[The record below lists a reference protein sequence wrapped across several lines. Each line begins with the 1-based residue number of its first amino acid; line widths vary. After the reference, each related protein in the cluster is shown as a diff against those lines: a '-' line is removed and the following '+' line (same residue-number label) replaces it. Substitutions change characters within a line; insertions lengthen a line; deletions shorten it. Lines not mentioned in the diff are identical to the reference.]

1 MSPVTQLFAGPCVQG
16 GMPVLRSRWN
26 RIGIPL
32 LLAALAAASPLWAQ
46 SPEPLPEIRI
56 SRSAGEIAIDG
67 QLGDPGWQGAT
78 QIDTFFETNP
88 GDNVPPKVRTTAWLT
103 YDDRFFYAA
112 FDFEDD
118 PKTVRA
124 PLGDRDNVPSS
135 TDYGGL
141 ILDTRNDGRT
151 AVMMLVNPS
160 NIQYDALTSDASGE
174 DSSYDLFWDSAT
186 RITDRGW
193 TLEIRVPFSSLRYDK
208 ADPQTWGV
216 LLYRNRPRDFR
227 YQMFSSRLPRDSNC
241 FICNERKIVG
251 LTGLPG
257 GNHLVLAPYG
267 TSRQPWLPAGT
278 LGSSLESEP
287 VEWDGG
293 LDAKWTPNA
302 DTALD
307 ATINPDFS
315 QIESDVAQIATNERF
330 ALFFPER
337 RPFFLEGLDLFSTPI
352 QAVYTRTITSPR
364 WGLRSTGELLD
375 TAYTL
380 LVTQDRGGGSVIIP
394 GPESSRLAPQN
405 FASTVVV
412 GRARHDLGRSF
423 VSFLLTG
430 REIEGGGHNRV
441 AGPDFQWRPTE
452 ADTVTGQLLA
462 SDSRTPER
470 PDLAGEWDGRSLSSH
485 ALFLSWDHNT
495 RTHGWLLR
503 LQDIGDDFRADA
515 GFLPQVGFREAV
527 GEASRRFY
535 PTKGP
540 FHRIRPYAR
549 MQYTTDQ
556 NGDLIFQRAFP
567 GINVEGMW
575 NGFAEVNYLF
585 DRVRAGERLFDRQ
598 QLSWYVQMSPSL
610 LLNDISFEGWT
621 GEEVDFD
628 NLRAGKGASIGV
640 RATLRPTNHLELRL
654 NGSRRWLDLA
664 EGPHT
669 GERLF
674 TAEVARL
681 RATYTFTSR
690 AFLRLI
696 GQQVRTESDP
706 SLYTFEVA
714 PEDKSF
720 SGSALFAYKLNWQ
733 TVLFLGYGDERALAE
748 TTGRLERSGRELFL
762 KISYAFQR

>member
-1 MSPVTQLFAGPCVQG
+1 
-16 GMPVLRSRWN
+16 MPVLRSRWI

-32 LLAALAAASPLWAQ
+32 LAALAMASSLRAQ

-56 SRSAGEIAIDG
+56 ARAAGEIAIDG
-67 QLGDPGWQGAT
+67 QLGDPGWEGAT
-78 QIDTFFETNP
+78 TVDTFFETNP
-88 GDNVPPKVRTTAWLT
+88 GDNVPPKVRTVAWLA

-112 FDFEDD
+112 FEFDDD
-118 PKTVRA
+118 PKNIRA

-141 ILDTRNDGRT
+141 LLDTRNDGRT

-208 ADPQTWGV
+208 ADPQTWGIM
-216 LLYRNRPRDFR
+216 LYRNHPRDFR
-227 YQMFSSRLPRDSNC
+227 YQMFSNRLPRDSNC
-241 FICNERKIVG
+241 FICNERKLVG
-251 LTGLPG
+251 LAGLPG
-257 GNHLVLAPYG
+257 GNHLVLAPYA
-267 TSRQPWLPAGT
+267 TSRQPWLPAGA
-278 LGSSLESEP
+278 LGSPLEEEP

-293 LDAKWTPNA
+293 LDIKWTPNA

-315 QIESDVAQIATNERF
+315 QIESDVAQIAANERF
-330 ALFFPER
+330 ALFYPER
-337 RPFFLEGLDLFSTPI
+337 RPFFLERLDLFATPV

-364 WGLRSTGELLD
+364 WGLRSTGELAG

-394 GPESSRLAPQN
+394 GPESSSLVPQD

-412 GRARHDLGRSF
+412 GRARRDLGLSF
-423 VSFLLTG
+423 VSFLLTD

-441 AGPDFQWRPTE
+441 AGPDFQWRPTQ
-452 ADTVTGQLLA
+452 ADTVTGQLLG

-470 PDLAGEWDGRSLSSH
+470 PDLAEEWDGRSLTSH
-485 ALFLSWDHNT
+485 AFYLSWDHAK
-495 RTHGWLLR
+495 RTHGWQLR
-503 LQDIGDDFRADA
+503 YQDIGDDFRADA
-515 GFLPQVGFREAV
+515 GFVPQVGFRKAD
-527 GEASRRFY
+527 GEASLRFY
-535 PTKGP
+535 PTKGLLS
-540 FHRIRPYAR
+540 RVRPYVRA
-549 MQYTTDQ
+549 QYDTDRE
-556 NGDLIFQRAFP
+556 GDVLFQRAFP
-567 GINVEGMW
+567 GISLEGKW
-575 NGFAEVNYLF
+575 NGFAEVNYFF

-598 QLSWYVQMSPSL
+598 QLSWFFLMSPSL
-610 LLNDISFEGWT
+610 VVNAISFEGWA

-628 NLRAGKGASIGV
+628 NLRAGRGASIAG
-640 RATLRPTNHLELRL
+640 RTTLRPSSHLELVL

-674 TAEVARL
+674 TAQVARL
-681 RATYTFTSR
+681 RATYTFTARS
-690 AFLRLI
+690 FLRLI
-696 GQQVRTESDP
+696 GQQVRTERDP
-706 SLYTFEVA
+706 DLYTFEVA
-714 PEDKSF
+714 PEEEAF
-720 SGSALFAYKLNWQ
+720 AGSALFAYKLNWQ
-733 TVLFLGYGDERALAE
+733 TVLYLGYGDERALAE
-748 TTGRLERSGRELFL
+748 TTGQLERSGRELFL

>member
-1 MSPVTQLFAGPCVQG
+1 
-16 GMPVLRSRWN
+16 MPLLRSRWI
-26 RIGIPL
+26 RIGIP
-32 LLAALAAASPLWAQ
+32 LLAALAAASPLHAQ
-46 SPEPLPEIRI
+46 SPDPLPDIQVARA
-56 SRSAGEIAIDG
+56 AGEITIDG
-67 QLGDPGWQGAT
+67 QLGDPGWQGAV

-88 GDNVPPKVRTTAWLT
+88 GDNVPPKVRTVAWLA

-118 PKTVRA
+118 PKTLRA

-193 TLEIRVPFSSLRYDK
+193 TLEIRVPFSSLRYDRS
-208 ADPQTWGV
+208 DPTWGI
-216 LLYRNRPRDFR
+216 LLYRNHPRDFR

-241 FICNERKIVG
+241 FICNERKLAG
-251 LTGLPG
+251 LAGLPA

-267 TSRQPWLPAGT
+267 TSRQPWQPAGAP
-278 LGSSLESEP
+278 GSRLEEEP

-315 QIESDVAQIATNERF
+315 QIESDVAQIAANERF
-330 ALFFPER
+330 TLFFPER

-364 WGLRSTGELLD
+364 WGLRSTGELAN

-380 LVTQDRGGGSVIIP
+380 LVTQDRGGGSVILP
-394 GPESSRLAPQN
+394 GPEESSLAPQD
-405 FASTVVV
+405 FASTVVI
-412 GRARHDLGRSF
+412 GRARRDLGRSF

-430 REIEGGGHNRV
+430 REIEGGGYNRV
-441 AGPDFQWRPTE
+441 AGPDFQWRPTQ

-462 SDSRTPER
+462 SGSRTPER
-470 PDLAGEWDGRSLSSH
+470 PDLAGEWDGRSLTSH
-485 ALFLSWDHNT
+485 AFFLSWDHT
-495 RTHGWLLR
+495 ERTHGWFLQV
-503 LQDIGDDFRADA
+503 QDIGDDFRADA
-515 GFLPQVGFREAV
+515 GFLPQVGFRQAI
-527 GEASRRFY
+527 GEAGRRYY
-535 PTKGP
+535 PTKGL
-540 FHRIRPYAR
+540 FHRVRPYVRVRYDADR
-549 MQYTTDQ
+549 E
-556 NGDLIFQRAFP
+556 GDLIFQRAFP
-567 GINVEGMW
+567 GISLEGKW
-575 NGFAEVNYLF
+575 NGYAEFNYFF
-585 DRVRAGERLFDRQ
+585 DRVRAGERLFDLQ
-598 QLSWYVQMSPSL
+598 QVSAFIQVSPSRVVNAIVL
-610 LLNDISFEGWT
+610 EGWT

-628 NLRAGKGASIGV
+628 NIRAG
-640 RATLRPTNHLELRL
+640 RAVSLEGRTTLRPTNHLELVL

-690 AFLRLI
+690 AFLRLV
-696 GQQVRTESDP
+696 GQQVRTERDP
-706 SLYTFEVA
+706 DLYTFAVA
-714 PEDKSF
+714 PEDESF

-748 TTGRLERSGRELFL
+748 TTGRLEPAGRELFL